1 LDCWVVC
8 LGEHASGAIDDDP
21 FAINLFADVGD
32 GGPQVLCSLCQ
43 YTLLEGLK
51 GEREGSTAIVSEE
64 VEGVDHAL
72 ADDGGGKLVGI
83 SFQPTRDKGSRV

>member
-1 LDCWVVC
+1 MDCWIVC

-32 GGPQVLCSLCQ
+32 GGPQVLCFLCQ
-43 YTLLEGLK
+43 YTLLEGRG
-51 GEREGSTAIVSEE
+51 GERGTAIVSEE

-72 ADDGGGKLVGI
+72 ADDGGG
-83 SFQPTRDKGSRV
+83 S

>member
-1 LDCWVVC
+1 MSVMVVPRSC
-8 LGEHASGAIDDDP
+8 VP
-21 FAINLFADVGD
+21 
-32 GGPQVLCSLCQ
+32 LCQ
-43 YTLLEGLK
+43 YILLEGLK

-72 ADDGGGKLVGI
+72 ADYGGGKSVGI